1 MKIHQTPYLLITVM
15 TVSVVLVTLVS
26 IWFLY
31 SAAVKQQT
39 TRLVEVAQSQAR
51 MIETMKDYAS
61 VNLGNS
67 DGDTSAQ
74 IALAQLVQAHAK
86 FEGFGQTGEFTL
98 GKIIGDKIVFL
109 LSHRHFDI
117 DVLKPVALNSTLAE
131 PMRRAL
137 QQLSGT
143 LIGLDYRGETVLAAH
158 EPVLGT
164 GWGIVAKIDLTEVR
178 APFIKAGV
186 YSALSAVLMIFLGS
200 HIFLRI
206 TQPMIQ
212 KIKNSELEYRH
223 LFDTSERKFQTLFSA
238 SKDAMMIF
246 EDNKII
252 DCNNATL
259 TMFGCEKRED
269 IIGQHPINISPSFQ
283 LNGMPSDIMAKE
295 RISVAYVN
303 GSNFFEWQ
311 HQQING
317 KVFHAEVLLT
327 AIDLGNHKVI
337 QATIRDITERKLVET
352 KLEHQK
358 NELEASNKE
367 LESYS
372 YSIAHDLRSPLRAI
386 TSFSQ
391 ILKTDIQDQLDSEQ
405 IECLNRII
413 AAGKNMGNLI
423 DDILELSR
431 ITRREICYDKV
442 NLGEHAK
449 TTINNLTQAYPERN
463 VNWIVKDNI
472 ETNGDTNLLGIAI
485 QNLLEN
491 AWKFTSNKDS
501 ATIELGKI
509 LINNENVYYVK
520 DNGVGFDMEYASNL
534 FKPFYRFH
542 SQEFEG
548 TGIGL
553 ATVYR
558 IIQRHGGRI
567 WAKAIKDQ
575 GATFYFTLGTKTD
588 CEDFMPLTDNKAFAL
603 NQQMDLQIINASS
616 VV

>member
-1 MKIHQTPYLLITVM
+1 M
-15 TVSVVLVTLVS
+15 TVSVVFVTLVS

-51 MIETMKDYAS
+51 LIETMKEYAS
-61 VNLGNS
+61 VNLGDS
-67 DGDTSAQ
+67 SGDTSAQ

-86 FEGFGQTGEFTL
+86 FEGFGETGEFTL
-98 GKIIGDKIVFL
+98 GKIDGGKIVFL
-109 LSHRHFDI
+109 LNHRHYDI
-117 DVLKPVALNSTLAE
+117 DVLKPVPLNSTLAE

-143 LIGLDYRGETVLAAH
+143 TVALDYRGESVLAAH
-158 EPVLGT
+158 EPVVGT

-178 APFIKAGV
+178 APFIKAGA

-200 HIFLRI
+200 RIFLRI

-212 KIKNSELEYRH
+212 KIRDSELEYRR
-223 LFDTSERKFQTLFSA
+223 LFDTSEKKFKTLFSA

-252 DCNNATL
+252 ECNNASL

-269 IIGQHPINISPSFQ
+269 IIGQHPTNISPSFQ
-283 LNGMPSDIMAKE
+283 LNGMPSHILAKE
-295 RISVAYVN
+295 QISVAYEQ

-311 HQQING
+311 HQKING

-327 AIDLGNHKVI
+327 AIDLGNRNVL
-337 QATIRDITERKLVET
+337 QATIRDITERKLVEA

-391 ILKTDIQDQLDSEQ
+391 ILKADIQNQLNEEQ
-405 IECLNRII
+405 LECLNRII
-413 AAGKNMGNLI
+413 TAGKNMGNLI

-431 ITRREICYDKV
+431 ITRREINYGKV
-442 NLGEHAK
+442 NLSQLAES
-449 TTINNLTQAYPERN
+449 TIDNLNHAYPRRN
-463 VNWIVKDNI
+463 VSWEIKENI
-472 ETNGDTNLLGIAI
+472 EANGDSDLLSIAI

-491 AWKFTSNKDS
+491 FWKFSGNKNP
-501 ATIELGKI
+501 AKIEMGEKLVDK
-509 LINNENVYYVK
+509 NTVYYVK
-520 DNGVGFDMEYASNL
+520 DNGVGFEMEYASNL

-542 SQEFEG
+542 TQEFEG

-558 IIQRHGGRI
+558 IIHRHGGRI
-567 WAKAIKDQ
+567 WAEAKKDQ
-575 GATFYFTLGTKTD
+575 GATFYFTLGALAKNNNNISSINNYAITLNKETKKSKSI
-588 CEDFMPLTDNKAFAL
+588 E
-603 NQQMDLQIINASS
+603 SS
-616 VV
+616 IE

>member
-1 MKIHQTPYLLITVM
+1 MKIHPPYLLITVM
-15 TVSVVLVTLVS
+15 TVSIVFVTFVS

-39 TRLVEVAQSQAR
+39 KRLVEVAQSQAR
-51 MIETMKDYAS
+51 LIETMKEYAS
-61 VNLGNS
+61 VNLRDTS
-67 DGDTSAQ
+67 GDTSAQ
-74 IALAQLVQAHAK
+74 IALAQLVQSHAK
-86 FEGFGQTGEFTL
+86 FEGFGETGEFTL
-98 GKIIGDKIVFL
+98 GKIDGDKIIFL
-109 LSHRHFDI
+109 LNHRHYDI
-117 DVLKPVALNSTLAE
+117 DVLKPVPLNSTLAE

-143 LIGLDYRGETVLAAH
+143 TVALDYRGESVLAAH
-158 EPVLGT
+158 EPVVGT

-178 APFIKAGV
+178 APFIKAGA

-200 HIFLRI
+200 RIFLRI
-206 TQPMIQ
+206 TQPIIQ
-212 KIKNSELEYRH
+212 KIKNSELEYRR
-223 LFDTSERKFQTLFSA
+223 LFDTSEKKFKTLFSA

-252 DCNNATL
+252 ECNNASL

-269 IIGQHPINISPSFQ
+269 IIGQHPTNISPSFQ
-283 LNGMPSDIMAKE
+283 LNGMPSHILAKE
-295 RISVAYVN
+295 RISVAYEQ

-311 HQQING
+311 HQKLNG

-327 AIDLGNHKVI
+327 AIDLGNRNVL
-337 QATIRDITERKLVET
+337 QATIRDITERKLVEA

-391 ILKTDIQDQLDSEQ
+391 ILKADIQNQLNEEQ
-405 IECLNRII
+405 LECLNRII

-431 ITRREICYDKV
+431 ITRRDINYGEV
-442 NLGEHAK
+442 NLSQLAES
-449 TTINNLTQAYPERN
+449 TINNLNQAYPGRN
-463 VNWIVKDNI
+463 VSWKIKDNI
-472 ETNGDTNLLGIAI
+472 EANGDSDLLSIAI

-491 AWKFTSNKDS
+491 AWKFTSNKNP
-501 ATIELGKI
+501 AKIEMGKK
-509 LINNENVYYVK
+509 NTGKNTVYYVK
-520 DNGVGFDMEYASNL
+520 DNGVGFEVEYASNL

-542 SQEFEG
+542 TQEFEG

-558 IIQRHGGRI
+558 IIHRHGGRI
-567 WAKAIKDQ
+567 WAEAKKDE
-575 GATFYFTLGTKTD
+575 GATFYFTLGALAENNNNISSINNYSSTLNKFTKQ
-588 CEDFMPLTDNKAFAL
+588 P
-603 NQQMDLQIINASS
+603 INIESS
-616 VV
+616 IG